1 MKAIVLTIAMAT
13 IASALSQR
21 STGSSPPQ
29 TLDRV
34 WSGVKQTGSGF
45 TSVTGTLAVPKGGKS
60 FGPSI
65 WVGIDGSIECP
76 GGGPLQTG
84 VRLTGN
90 GTAFGWFEWVPL
102 SAPVF
107 KNFEVREGDDIRV
120 TINAYGP
127 SNGSAILDN
136 LSTGHSVSHTFTST
150 DAPPDA
156 PLCQKSVE
164 WIVEDYNNSGD
175 NNTGIVASPDCG
187 TITIRNASA
196 QGSAGKVT
204 PEGGELIE
212 LFDTRTSTVLSQCSV
227 ENEEV
232 ICKYVGPP
240 TDDS

>member
-1 MKAIVLTIAMAT
+1 MKSTILNIATAALTAAI
-13 IASALSQR
+13 SER
-21 STGSSPPQ
+21 STGASPPQ

-34 WSGVKQTGSGF
+34 WSGVKQSGSGF
-45 TSVTGTLAVPKGGKS
+45 TSVTGTFTVPKGGKS

-65 WVGIDGSIECP
+65 WVGIDGSTECP

-107 KNFEVREGDDIRV
+107 KTFEVSEGDDIRM

-127 SNGSAILDN
+127 SSGSAILDN
-136 LSTGHSVSHTFTST
+136 LSTGQSVSHTFTNA

-156 PLCQKSVE
+156 PLCQKSVD
-164 WIVEDYNNSGD
+164 WIVEDYNNSGGND
-175 NNTGIVASPDCG
+175 TGIVASPDYG

-196 QGSAGKVT
+196 QGSTGKVT

-212 LFDTRTSTVLSQCSV
+212 LFDTRTSTVLLQCSV

-232 ICKYVGPP
+232 ICKYVGPA
-240 TDDS
+240 TDS

>member
-1 MKAIVLTIAMAT
+1 MKPIIFTIATAALT
-13 IASALSQR
+13 SALSER
-21 STGSSPPQ
+21 STDASPSQ

-34 WSGVKQTGSGF
+34 WSGVKQSGSGF
-45 TSVTGTLAVPKGGKS
+45 TSVTGTFAVPKGGKS

-65 WVGIDGSIECP
+65 WVGIGGSTECP

-107 KNFEVREGDDIRV
+107 KNFEVSEGDDIRM
-120 TINAYGP
+120 TIYAYGS
-127 SNGSAILDN
+127 SNGSAVLDN
-136 LSTGHSVSHTFTST
+136 LSTGITVSHTFTSA
-150 DAPPDA
+150 DALSDA

-164 WIVEDYNNSGD
+164 WIVEDYNNSGGND
-175 NNTGIVASPDCG
+175 TGIVASPDYG

-212 LFDTRTSTVLSQCSV
+212 LFDTRTSSVLSQCSA
-227 ENEEV
+227 EKEQV

-240 TDDS
+240 TDG

>member
-1 MKAIVLTIAMAT
+1 MKLIVLTVAT
-13 IASALSQR
+13 AAFASALSSQV
-21 STGSSPPQ
+21 TDANPPQ

-34 WSGVKQTGSGF
+34 WSGVKQSGSGF
-45 TSVTGTLAVPKGGKS
+45 TSVTGTFTVPKGGKS

-65 WVGIDGSIECP
+65 WVGIDGSTECP

-107 KNFEVREGDDIRV
+107 ENFEVGEGDDIRM
-120 TINAYGP
+120 TIYAYGP
-127 SNGSAILDN
+127 FNGSAILDN
-136 LSTGHSVSHTFTST
+136 LSTGQTVSHTFNST
-150 DAPPDA
+150 DAPSDA
-156 PLCQKSVE
+156 TLCQKSVE
-164 WIVEDYNNSGD
+164 WIVEDYNNSGGND
-175 NNTGIVASPDCG
+175 TGIVASPDYG

-196 QGSAGKVT
+196 QGSAGRVT

-212 LFDTRTSTVLSQCSV
+212 LFDTRTSTVLSQCSTG
-227 ENEEV
+227 EEEV

-240 TDDS
+240 TDN